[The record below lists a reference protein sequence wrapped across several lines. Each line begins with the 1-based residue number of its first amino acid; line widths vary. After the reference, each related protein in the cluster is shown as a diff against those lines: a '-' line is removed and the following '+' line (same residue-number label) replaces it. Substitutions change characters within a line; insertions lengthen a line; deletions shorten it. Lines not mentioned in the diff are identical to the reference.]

1 MGAVSHS
8 VTGNNNTH
16 GKETL
21 ALTRCDS
28 ICVVHTQKVTLDS
41 NTETYIINEVFKRG
55 EETETDRQRQ
65 RKTQTDTETDRDRET
80 ETERKRN
87 SNSEKNNNK
96 RKHTTT
102 TKLFYKNCSISSVQT

>member
-55 EETETDRQRQ
+55 EETETDRQ
-65 RKTQTDTETDRDRET
+65 T
-80 ETERKRN
+80 ETEKDTDRHRDRQRQRDRDG
-87 SNSEKNNNK
+87 EKK
-96 RKHTTT
+96 
-102 TKLFYKNCSISSVQT
+102 KLELGKKQ